1 MDTMTNVIKK
11 LWAMLPYPITHLGQ
25 CMNEAPEWHNFVIG
39 MGAPAYKM
47 WRIKLDIEIN
57 KAESH
62 YFVAG
67 VLISTVA
74 LLMSIGAFIVLIIKI
89 T

>member
-1 MDTMTNVIKK
+1 MTNIIKK

-25 CMNEAPEWHNFVIG
+25 CMNTSYEWHIWLHGISFPACRIWGMRLDKEQWDVIKDEG
-39 MGAPAYKM
+39 
-47 WRIKLDIEIN
+47 
-57 KAESH
+57 H

-67 VLISTVA
+67 VLLSTVVLFIA
-74 LLMSIGAFIVLIIKI
+74 IGAFIVLIIRI